1 MAGPLQG
8 IRVLDLSRVLAGPLV
23 AQSLADMGAEVIK
36 IERPISGDETRSY
49 PPFATS
55 ARLSPYFMSV
65 NRGKRSVTIDLS
77 TAQGRGIVRDL
88 ADRSDVLIENFK
100 AGSLDKIG
108 LGYQDLCKQNHRLI
122 YCSITGF
129 GQTGPHR
136 DRAGYDVV
144 IQAMGGMMS
153 ITGDSTCGPVKAGVA
168 ISDITTGLYATS
180 AILAALYERELSRKG
195 QYIDLALL
203 DVQIACL
210 MNHASSYLMTGL
222 VPQRWGNAHA
232 SVVPYQVFETA
243 DGSIVV
249 AVANDAQFQ
258 KLLKVLDL
266 SCLERDPRFG
276 SNALRV
282 ENRAEL
288 IPRIQERLRTGI
300 SKEWM
305 KKLDMAG
312 VPGGPI
318 NSLDDVFSDPQAEAR
333 QLVAEYPSPGGPIRV
348 VANPI
353 RFSRTPM
360 TYDLSPPE
368 LGAHTEEILRDVLG
382 KSAEE
387 IDALRDANVI

>member
-1 MAGPLQG
+1 MVGPLSG
-8 IRVLDLSRVLAGPLV
+8 IRVLDLSRVLAGPLA
-23 AQSLADMGAEVIK
+23 AQSLADLGADVIK
-36 IERPISGDETRSY
+36 IERPVSGDETRSY
-49 PPFATS
+49 PPFTTS
-55 ARLSPYFMSV
+55 ARLSSYFLSV

-77 TAQGRGIVRDL
+77 SAHGRQIVSEL
-88 ADRSDVLIENFK
+88 AGRSDVVIENFK
-100 AGSLDKIG
+100 AGSLDKVG
-108 LGYQDLCKQNHRLI
+108 LGYQDLCKQNPRLI

-153 ITGDSTCGPVKAGVA
+153 ITGDSACEPVKAGVA
-168 ISDITTGLYATS
+168 IADITTGLYATS
-180 AILAALYERELSRKG
+180 AILAALYERESSRKG

-210 MNHASSYLMTGL
+210 INHASSYLMSGL
-222 VPQRWGNAHA
+222 IPQRFGNAHA

-249 AVANDAQFQ
+249 AVANDLQFQ
-258 KLLKVLDL
+258 RLVKVLDL
-266 SCLERDPRFG
+266 PDLATDPRFS

-288 IPRIQERLRTGI
+288 VPRIQERLRTGL

-305 KKLDMAG
+305 KKLDKAC

-318 NSLDDVFSDPQAEAR
+318 NSLDDVFSDPQVEAHD
-333 QLVAEYPSPGGPIRV
+333 LVAEYPSPEGLIRV
-348 VANPI
+348 AGNPI
-353 RFSRTPM
+353 RFSRTPVIR
-360 TYDLSPPE
+360 DLPPPE
-368 LGAHTEEILRDVLG
+368 LGAHTEEVLRDVLG
-382 KSAEE
+382 RSSEE
-387 IDALRDANVI
+387 IDALRCGKVI